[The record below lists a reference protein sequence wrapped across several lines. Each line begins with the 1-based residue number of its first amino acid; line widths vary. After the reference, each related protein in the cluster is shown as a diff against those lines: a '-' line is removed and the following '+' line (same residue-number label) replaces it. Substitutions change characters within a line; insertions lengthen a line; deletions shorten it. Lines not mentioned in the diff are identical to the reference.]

1 MSSDSDAPF
10 PNSSSSTPL
19 QLDDPQMRRLS
30 MLLPLLLSLEPH
42 RQTTPQFDTATHH
55 DRIRIIV
62 VDPSAGAMIVIEG
75 SGDLQSVL
83 QGLSGKSGVLPA
95 SKDSIQAMPRV
106 VVTDEG
112 TDCSICLETYEVGG
126 EAREMPCKHKFHSGC
141 IEKWLGLHGS
151 CPICRYAMPKEEENT
166 SIAVSEGE
174 HDDGE
179 RRESGEGLV
188 SVSVWVRSLDEE
200 EDDEDDDPMEVDS
213 EADHGSGGGNNES
226 REGANNESRE
236 GNSAGNED
244 LWMMDQE
251 AQDMEF

>member
-30 MLLPLLLSLEPH
+30 LLLPLLLSLEPH
-42 RQTTPQFDTATHH
+42 RQTTEFDTGSHH
-55 DRIRIIV
+55 DGIRIIV

-83 QGLSGKSGVLPA
+83 QGLSRKPGVLPA

-166 SIAVSEGE
+166 SIAVSESEGE

-200 EDDEDDDPMEVDS
+200 EEEDEDDPMEVDS
-213 EADHGSGGGNNES
+213 DPDHGSGG
-226 REGANNESRE
+226 ANNDSRE

-244 LWMMDQE
+244 SWMMDQE